1 MMVRTETAL
10 RWSRMALVAT
20 VALFFTLVAFGNL
33 TDYGSNFEF
42 VRHVLAMDTTFLS
55 PTLMWRAMTSSAVLH
70 AAYVAIIAWQVA
82 TAVLCWWGLARLW
95 RARSGGAALFQAA
108 KGTAILGLSA
118 GFLLYGAGFI
128 GIGGEWFAMW
138 QSSTWNGQKSAHI
151 FLTLIGLALL
161 HLSGREE

>member
-82 TAVLCWWGLARLW
+82 TAVLCW
-95 RARSGGAALFQAA
+95 
-108 KGTAILGLSA
+108 
-118 GFLLYGAGFI
+118 
-128 GIGGEWFAMW
+128 
-138 QSSTWNGQKSAHI
+138 
-151 FLTLIGLALL
+151 
-161 HLSGREE
+161 